1 MKVICKS
8 ISNAARLL
16 LLISVVIVLCI
27 VVNHTICVEEE
38 ASVSRSL
45 DLSVPAWRP
54 LVQNPY
60 QQHYYQNP
68 GPKLIS
74 YAHLNPLQKD
84 EIIEAAKINAQTL
97 RKYNEL
103 AAQQPITSYSNPY
116 PMFTQTP
123 GPLAKSLSTTSY
135 LNPSM
140 LRQHQPSA
148 SNHMHA
154 LLPYPGK
161 SASSLYSTKL
171 NFLGKPEMSHQYHH
185 HHNIGFHQNSIHQTI
200 ATTPKVAGFTKE
212 QNGRVNFHYHH
223 PSFGL
228 SSIFDTTTKRI
239 PMFG

>member
-1 MKVICKS
+1 M
-8 ISNAARLL
+8 
-16 LLISVVIVLCI
+16 ISVVIVLCI
-27 VVNHTICVEEE
+27 VVKHTICVEE
-38 ASVSRSL
+38 ASISRSL

-60 QQHYYQNP
+60 QKHFYQNAA
-68 GPKLIS
+68 PKLIS
-74 YAHLNPLQKD
+74 YAHLDPLHKD

-103 AAQQPITSYSNPY
+103 AAAQQPITSYSNPY

-123 GPLAKSLSTTSY
+123 GPLGKSLSTSAY
-135 LNPSM
+135 IQQSM
-140 LRQHQPSA
+140 LRQPSMSA

-171 NFLGKPEMSHQYHH
+171 NFLGKPEISHQYHHH

-200 ATTPKVAGFTKE
+200 ATTPKVAGYTKE
-212 QNGRVNFHYHH
+212 QNGRVNFHYHQ

-228 SSIFDTTTKRI
+228 SSIFDSTTKRI